1 MEGVRGSLR
10 KNTQQTHSFFRRE
23 RREILESEDI
33 SLAEVAEIVRKPINV
48 KAVDMDEICLDNV
61 GVP

>member
-1 MEGVRGSLR
+1 MR
-10 KNTQQTHSFFRRE
+10 KNTQQTHLFFRRE